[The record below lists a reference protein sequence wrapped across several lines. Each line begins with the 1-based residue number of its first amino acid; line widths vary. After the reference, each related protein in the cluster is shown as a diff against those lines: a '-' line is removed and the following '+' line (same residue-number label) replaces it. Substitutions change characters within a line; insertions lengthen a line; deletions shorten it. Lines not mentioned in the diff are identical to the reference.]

1 MFQKTMVTAMSAAL
15 LQLASFGAQAAP
27 ALTSFDAPAVF
38 FGQDHSLGYSFT
50 ANQNLAVTSLGYYDS
65 NRDGLAT
72 THFVGIY
79 DANQTLLGSAAV
91 GGSSVLNGDFRY
103 SALSSSINLL
113 TGQTYF
119 IVGTTTGAAD
129 GWVYQASNI
138 ATNGITYTGSHF
150 YANTSSL
157 HFPGSPASDRQ
168 YMTVNFDVAAVPEP
182 ETYAMLL
189 AGLGMLGALARRK
202 KS

>member
-103 SALSSSINLL
+103 SALVLDQSP
-113 TGQTYF
+113 YR
-119 IVGTTTGAAD
+119 AD
-129 GWVYQASNI
+129 VFHCRYN
-138 ATNGITYTGSHF
+138 
-150 YANTSSL
+150 
-157 HFPGSPASDRQ
+157 DRGCRWLGVSGKQ
-168 YMTVNFDVAAVPEP
+168 YCN
-182 ETYAMLL
+182 
-189 AGLGMLGALARRK
+189 
-202 KS
+202 